1 MSAIIEKK
9 GGESMRCVIL
19 SGYFEGNLSA
29 VYRPEPADFLLAADR
44 GLELARK
51 AHLSPDYFI
60 GDCDSLSAPFEG
72 SGRILPTCKD
82 DTDTVFAVKEAILR
96 GFSDFLLLGAVGGR
110 LDHTLGNVSILL
122 MLDAQHKTGMI
133 VDDYSTMQILRDT
146 PVLIDDSAAYFSV
159 LNISGTAGGIDL
171 ENVKFPLRDAEIT
184 CEYQYGISNEVL
196 PGQIA
201 RVRVKNGRAL
211 LVIIDTKVPC

>member
-1 MSAIIEKK
+1 MQ
-9 GGESMRCVIL
+9 RCVIV
-19 SGYFEGNLSA
+19 GG
-29 VYRPEPADFLLAADR
+29 AAIQDYDR
-44 GLELARK
+44 LRGRLQ
-51 AHLSPDYFI
+51 PDDYFI
-60 GDCDSLSAPFEG
+60 YCDSGLRHRHGLGAAPDLIVGDFDSHPDPG
-72 SGRILPTCKD
+72 LPVETITLPRAKD
-82 DTDTVFAVKEAILR
+82 DTDTVFAVKEAIRR
-96 GFSDFLLLGAVGGR
+96 GFSDFLLLGVVGGR
-110 LDHTLGNVSILL
+110 LDHSLGNVSILL

-211 LVIIDTKVPC
+211 LVIIDTEAPC